1 VRSDPLEEE
10 KMRRFLFKIIILLLV
25 IGGLYILSEVFL
37 PDLIGR
43 KISKIIKGKEGV
55 KSSVETKVSSHPAL
69 KIALGRLDKVSIK
82 IKELNT
88 AGLKLKDVKTKLKAV
103 SFDLPDY
110 LRHQKI
116 RVKSIKA
123 SDLEIKISE
132 SDLNE
137 YLQRGKDF
145 RDFKARLVPGKVI
158 LKGEVEVLGAPLD
171 VSLEGDFVIEEE
183 SRMRFV
189 GRKLRVSGRKLP
201 DFITRQVIEKTN
213 PVVDFSFLD
222 LPLSLKRVIIGEG
235 YIKLLGTIEAEEK

>member
-1 VRSDPLEEE
+1 
-10 KMRRFLFKIIILLLV
+10 MRRFLFKLIILLFV

-43 KISKIIKGKEGV
+43 KISKIIKGKEEV
-55 KSSVETKVSSHPAL
+55 ASSVETKVSSHPAL

-103 SFDLPDY
+103 SFDLPGY
-110 LRHQKI
+110 LRHRKI

-137 YLQRGKDF
+137 YLHREKDF
-145 RDFKARLVPGKVI
+145 RSFKARLTPGKVI
-158 LKGEVEVLGAPLD
+158 LKGEVDVLQAPLD
-171 VSLEGDFVIEEE
+171 VSLEGDFVIEEKN
-183 SRMRFV
+183 RLRFV
-189 GRKLRVSGRKLP
+189 GRKLRVSGKRLP
-201 DFITRQVIEKTN
+201 DYITRQVIEKTN
-213 PVVDFSFLD
+213 PIIDLSLLN

-235 YIKLLGTIEAEEK
+235 YIKILGTIEAEEE